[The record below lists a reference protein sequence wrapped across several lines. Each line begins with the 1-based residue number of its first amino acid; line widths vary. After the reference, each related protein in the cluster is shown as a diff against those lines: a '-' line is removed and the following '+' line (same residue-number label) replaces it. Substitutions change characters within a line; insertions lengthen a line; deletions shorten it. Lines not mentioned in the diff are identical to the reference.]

1 MTSVPRPELPRCP
14 ACGVSWSDE
23 NDHLDG
29 ELLCHS
35 CDELEL
41 HTCSACTISGS
52 DQLEAALHY
61 AARGWHVLPTRLED
75 KAPRTDLVR
84 RGHLDATTD
93 TDQLMEWW
101 GPNGTA
107 LDSGVGIA
115 CEPSGLVVID
125 VDVPH
130 HELPAELQHELARVP
145 YFVRSPRGAHYY
157 VRSTPGAKYRGQAAP
172 GVDVK
177 HRGYVCAPPTPGYVL
192 DAPRLPELA
201 SPELHRQIEKVGRW

>member
-1 MTSVPRPELPRCP
+1 MTSEPRPELPRCP
-14 ACGVSWSDE
+14 GCGTGWSDE

-35 CDELEL
+35 CDQLEL
-41 HTCSACTISGS
+41 HDCSACSIGGS

-93 TDQLMEWW
+93 TAQLIEWW
-101 GPNGTA
+101 GPDGTA

-157 VRSTPGAKYRGQAAP
+157 VQSLPGARYRGQAAP

-192 DAPRLPELA
+192 DAPRLPEFA
-201 SPELHRQIEKVGRW
+201 RDELHRLIVKGGRW

>member
-1 MTSVPRPELPRCP
+1 VTSMPRPQLPRCP

-35 CDELEL
+35 CDELEQHR
-41 HTCSACTISGS
+41 HTCTACSTHGS

-101 GPNGTA
+101 GPDGTA
-107 LDSGVGIA
+107 LDSGV
-115 CEPSGLVVID
+115 SG
-125 VDVPH
+125 
-130 HELPAELQHELARVP
+130 ATS
-145 YFVRSPRGAHYY
+145 SPRCRISCAALEAPTTTCAA
-157 VRSTPGAKYRGQAAP
+157 SQAPHTEARRP
-172 GVDVK
+172 
-177 HRGYVCAPPTPGYVL
+177 
-192 DAPRLPELA
+192 LA
-201 SPELHRQIEKVGRW
+201 WT